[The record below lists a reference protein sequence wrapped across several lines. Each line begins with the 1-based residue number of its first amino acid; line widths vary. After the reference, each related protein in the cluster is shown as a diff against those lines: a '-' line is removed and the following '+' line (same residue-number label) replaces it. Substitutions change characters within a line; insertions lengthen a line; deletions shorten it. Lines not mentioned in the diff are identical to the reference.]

1 MPCSVPRDPTTVKF
15 ICKTFQS
22 VLARRQ
28 IQGGQKSIVNSRVD
42 AEMGLVE
49 HRPPFVHRVG
59 WFEPSS
65 TAVNAQF
72 SAILSTISTE
82 AAGYCTMNNVLQQQQ
97 ISGRVVFFSRGAAL
111 SCYRWPAAI
120 SYHHL
125 PYVSIDFTT
134 FLLCVVPYT
143 VKV

>member
-1 MPCSVPRDPTTVKF
+1 
-15 ICKTFQS
+15 
-22 VLARRQ
+22 
-28 IQGGQKSIVNSRVD
+28 
-42 AEMGLVE
+42 MGLVE

-111 SCYRWPAAI
+111 SCYLPSLACCYQLSPPSICLHRFHNFPTLCSSIHSKSVATLLIQTLKPRRVSGNRQIHAI
-120 SYHHL
+120 YL
-125 PYVSIDFTT
+125 YIYRVIF
-134 FLLCVVPYT
+134 Y
-143 VKV
+143 